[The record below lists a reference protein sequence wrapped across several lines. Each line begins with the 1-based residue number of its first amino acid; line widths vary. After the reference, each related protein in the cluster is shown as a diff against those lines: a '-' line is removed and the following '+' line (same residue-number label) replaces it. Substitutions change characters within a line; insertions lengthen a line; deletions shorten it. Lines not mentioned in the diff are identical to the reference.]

1 MKTLKNFLKK
11 IETKRKQLAEKNLM
25 IKKKNELIDE
35 IKNVCMEIEE
45 TNMWF
50 QMEKDSDL
58 IEACIH
64 RREFLYAR
72 YRYLINQIKFDKI
85 S

>member
-11 IETKRKQLAEKNLM
+11 IETKRKKLVEEKL
-25 IKKKNELIDE
+25 ILKKKSELIDE
-35 IKNVCMEIEE
+35 IKDVCMELEE

-72 YRYLINQIKFDKI
+72 YRYLINQIKLDKI

>member
-1 MKTLKNFLKK
+1 MKTLKNFFKK
-11 IETKRKQLAEKNLM
+11 IETKRKKLAEEKLSL
-25 IKKKNELIDE
+25 KKKSELIDE
-35 IKNVCMEIEE
+35 IKDVCMELEE

-72 YRYLINQIKFDKI
+72 YRYLINQIKLDKI

>member
-11 IETKRKQLAEKNLM
+11 IETKRKQLTEKNLM
-25 IKKKNELIDE
+25 LKKKNELIDE